1 MFYNSYNKKVDNPSK
16 PSKPSKPAEQVQ
28 TGGQHRYKIAC
39 NDCLSCINADRNVRL
54 F

>member
-28 TGGQHRYKIAC
+28 TGDSTDIKLHVMIA
-39 NDCLSCINADRNVRL
+39 LSCINADRNV
-54 F
+54 